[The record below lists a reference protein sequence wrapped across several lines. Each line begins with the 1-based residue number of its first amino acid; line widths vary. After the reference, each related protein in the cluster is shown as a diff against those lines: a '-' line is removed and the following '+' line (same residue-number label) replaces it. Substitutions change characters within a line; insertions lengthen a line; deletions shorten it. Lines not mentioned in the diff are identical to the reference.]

1 MPRTSPNDLQS
12 WDDAVDL
19 DRLVIDKRSGKR
31 ATPAKA
37 RRRNR
42 RYQRRLLDAQL
53 ENWSGLE
60 HLEPTDL
67 EPTDDELELG

>member
-1 MPRTSPNDLQS
+1 MSKRTSPDDLNN

-19 DRLVIDKRSGKR
+19 DLIVRDKRSGKR

-42 RYQRRLLDAQL
+42 RYQNRLLDARL
-53 ENWSGLE
+53 D
-60 HLEPTDL
+60 PTAED
-67 EPTDDELELG
+67 

>member
-1 MPRTSPNDLQS
+1 MSKRTSPDDLNN

-19 DRLVIDKRSGKR
+19 DLIVRDKRSGKR

-42 RYQRRLLDAQL
+42 RYQNRLLDAQL
-53 ENWSGLE
+53 DLSLE
-60 HLEPTDL
+60 D
-67 EPTDDELELG
+67 